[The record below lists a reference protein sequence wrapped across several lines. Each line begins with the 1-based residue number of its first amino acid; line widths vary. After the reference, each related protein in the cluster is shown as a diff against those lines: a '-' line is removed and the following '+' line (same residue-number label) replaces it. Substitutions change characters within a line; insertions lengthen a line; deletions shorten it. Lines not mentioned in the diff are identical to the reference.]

1 MSATAWFNGRLVKD
15 ASLSIDPSDRGLLL
29 GDGLFE
35 TIAIFNGKAIWLDDH
50 LQRLRSGAA
59 TLGLAADR
67 SYIEAAVRDILGQAP
82 DRSGIMRITLTRG
95 PGVRGLAAEGSRP
108 SLIVT
113 LSPWA
118 KGILFAPAS
127 LVTSSIRR
135 NETSP
140 ASRLKTLSYIDNIL
154 AAREASSKKCDDA
167 LLLNTRGNVAS
178 TTIANLFVLRGDRI
192 TTPPVSAGILP
203 GIARKK
209 LLAFAKGEEREIA
222 SADLKQADAVFLTN
236 SLRLI
241 CPVHSLD
248 GTTLRRNDTA
258 LTGYLDQ
265 LCRLIAEES
274 GIDPRKIDAL

>member
-15 ASLSIDPSDRGLLL
+15 ASLSIDPTDRGLLL

-50 LQRLRSGAA
+50 LQRLRAGAA
-59 TLGLAADR
+59 TLGLTADR
-67 SYIEAAVRDILGQAP
+67 THIEAAVADMLSQAQGQH
-82 DRSGIMRITLTRG
+82 GIMRITLTRG

-108 SLIVT
+108 SLLVT
-113 LSPWA
+113 LGPWA
-118 KGILFAPAS
+118 KKTFDAPVA
-127 LVTSSIRR
+127 LITSSIRR

-154 AAREASSKKCDDA
+154 AAREASSKGCDEA

-178 TTIANLFVLRGDRI
+178 TTIANLFILRGDRI
-192 TTPPVSAGILP
+192 TTPPVSAGVLP

-222 SADLKQADAVFLTN
+222 PADLKEAEAVFLTN

-241 CPVHSLD
+241 RPVLSLD
-248 GTTLRRNDTA
+248 GTTLRRNDAA

-265 LCRLIAEES
+265 LCRLIAQES
-274 GIDPRKIDAL
+274 GIDPRKVDAL